1 MQGKVCDK
9 VLESMEIFFEFEKP
23 IVALEKKLEELRE
36 ISVSDG
42 VDLKREISTLEKKLE
57 TLIDETYDKLTTW
70 QRVQLSRHPN
80 RPYTLD
86 YWESIFPDYQELHG
100 DRVFGE
106 DPALV
111 CATATWSIGGK
122 KVPVIVMGQ
131 QKGRTTKQK
140 VERNFGMAKPEGY
153 RKAMRLFEMAE
164 RFRLPIITFIDTPGA
179 YPGMDAEER
188 GQSQAI
194 AESIRSMFGLTVP
207 VCTVVIGEGG
217 SGGAL
222 AIGIGNK
229 VLMQE
234 FSTYSVISPE
244 SCASI
249 LWSDSTQAERAA
261 ERLKITA
268 KDLSAMKLVDAIIP
282 EPNGGAHRDKEG
294 AIASLKKSLEK
305 EFGPL
310 ALKNFKDPK
319 SKESAEI
326 REDRF
331 QKFRHM
337 GDFAFAPLTSEA
349 SR

>member
-1 MQGKVCDK
+1 
-9 VLESMEIFFEFEKP
+9 MEIFFEFEKP
-23 IVALEKKLEELRE
+23 IQILEKKLVELRE
-36 ISVSDG
+36 ISSSDG
-42 VDLKREISTLEKKLE
+42 VDLKREITTLEKKLK
-57 TLIDETYDKLTTW
+57 TLVEETYSGLTTW
-70 QRVQLSRHPN
+70 QRVQMSRHPN
-80 RPYTLD
+80 RPYTQDYLD
-86 YWESIFPDYQELHG
+86 SIFPDFMELHG
-100 DRVFGE
+100 DRAFGE
-106 DPALV
+106 DAALIGG
-111 CATATWSIGGK
+111 TATWELKGK
-122 KVPVIVMGQ
+122 KIPVLILGH

-153 RKAMRLFEMAE
+153 RKAIRLFEMAE
-164 RFRLPIITFIDTPGA
+164 RFRLPVITFIDTPGA

-194 AESIRSMFGLTVP
+194 AESILAMFGLTVP

-222 AIGIGNK
+222 AIGIGNR

-249 LWSDSTQAERAA
+249 LWSDSSQAERAA
-261 ERLKITA
+261 ERLKVTA
-268 KDLSAMKLVDAIIP
+268 KDLNEMKLIDAIIA

-294 AIASLKKSLEK
+294 AIASLRKSLEK
-305 EFGPL
+305 EFGDL
-310 ALKNFKDPK
+310 ALQNFKD
-319 SKESAEI
+319 SHSTASAKI

-337 GDFAFAPLTSEA
+337 GDFSLVKRQVGATK
-349 SR
+349 

>member
-1 MQGKVCDK
+1 
-9 VLESMEIFFEFEKP
+9 MEIFFEFEKP
-23 IVALEKKLEELRE
+23 IHILEKKLTELRE
-36 ISVSDG
+36 ISSSDG
-42 VDLKREISTLEKKLE
+42 VDLKREIITLEKKLK
-57 TLIDETYDKLTTW
+57 TLIEETYSGLTTW
-70 QRVQLSRHPN
+70 QRVQMSRHPN
-80 RPYTLD
+80 RPYTQD
-86 YWESIFPDYQELHG
+86 YLETIFPDFMELHG
-100 DRVFGE
+100 DRAFGE
-106 DPALV
+106 DAALIGG
-111 CATATWSIGGK
+111 TATWELRGK
-122 KVPVIVMGQ
+122 KIPVLILGH

-153 RKAMRLFEMAE
+153 RKAIRLFEMAE

-194 AESIRSMFGLTVP
+194 AESIRAMFGLTVP
-207 VCTVVIGEGG
+207 VCTIVIGEGG

-222 AIGIGNK
+222 AIGIGNL

-249 LWSDSTQAERAA
+249 LWSDSSQAERAA

-268 KDLSAMKLVDAIIP
+268 KDLNAMKLIDAIIP
-282 EPNGGAHRDKEG
+282 EPNGGAHRDKES
-294 AIASLKKSLEK
+294 AIQSLRKTLEEK
-305 EFGPL
+305 FGPMVTQ
-310 ALKNFKDPK
+310 NFKD
-319 SKESAEI
+319 SDSTASAKI

-337 GDFAFAPLTSEA
+337 GDFSMQKRKVGVAK
-349 SR
+349 

>member
-1 MQGKVCDK
+1 
-9 VLESMEIFFEFEKP
+9 MEIFFDFEKP
-23 IVALEKKLEELRE
+23 IIALEKKLEELRE
-36 ISVSDG
+36 IAGSDG
-42 VDLKREISTLEKKLE
+42 VDFSREITTLEAKLE
-57 TLIDETYDKLTTW
+57 NLIKETYADLTTW

-86 YWESIFPDYQELHG
+86 YWESIFPDFQELHG

-106 DPALV
+106 DAALV
-111 CATATWSIGGK
+111 CGTATWEISGK
-122 KVPVIVMGQ
+122 KIPVLLIGH

-140 VERNFGMAKPEGY
+140 VERNFGMARPEGY
-153 RKAMRLFEMAE
+153 RKAIRLFQMAE
-164 RFRLPIITFIDTPGA
+164 RFRLPVITFIDTPGA

-194 AESIRSMFGLTVP
+194 AESILEMFKLTVP
-207 VCTVVIGEGG
+207 TCSVVIGEGG

-222 AIGIGNK
+222 AIGIGNR

-249 LWSDSTQAERAA
+249 LWSDSTQAARAA

-268 KDLSAMKLVDAIIP
+268 KDLDGMKLVDQVIP
-282 EPNGGAHRDKEG
+282 EPNGGAHRDKAS
-294 AIASLKKSLEK
+294 AIASLKTNLEK
-305 EFGPL
+305 SFGPL
-310 ALKNFKDPK
+310 VTQNFNDPA
-319 SKESAEI
+319 SSVSAKI
-326 REDRF
+326 KEDRY

-337 GDFAFAPLTSEA
+337 GDFAMKERKTGDV
-349 SR
+349 R